1 MDGNRRGMRRRECL
15 DYEYNRQACN
25 SLSDSIG
32 FNSIDES
39 GRSRDSFA
47 THVINDCANKKSHED
62 FCVDC
67 INMMKLFS
75 FFFSFTCIQNPDNE
89 GLF

>member
-1 MDGNRRGMRRRECL
+1 MEALKDGKRGGRIRRECMNI
-15 DYEYNRQACN
+15 YNRQACN

-39 GRSRDSFA
+39 GKSRDSFA

-62 FCVDC
+62 FLC
-67 INMMKLFS
+67 
-75 FFFSFTCIQNPDNE
+75 
-89 GLF
+89 